1 MLKCLL
7 FLPSSWFRSW
17 MVCLHE
23 GSWGLLSHDCWNYS
37 RKKQHRIRTQQKK
50 HCSLLMLP
58 SLPKVWKKNK
68 KVESPKF
75 IPPSRDVP
83 GSYMWVK
90 IQVSHG
96 FFPSTTPRWNPVLLQ
111 NSSAQLVVNI
121 AQGAWRW
128 CYSDASSGTPWRQRR
143 YASRQV
149 GVFLTKDAM
158 DSPYHPLHG
167 TNGIFTDMNGC
178 FLKVKIW

>member
-96 FFPSTTPRWNPVLLQ
+96 FFLLQ
-111 NSSAQLVVNI
+111 PHDETPCCFRIHQLNWWSTSPKALDDDVTVTLP
-121 AQGAWRW
+121 QGLR
-128 CYSDASSGTPWRQRR
+128 DANAVTR
-143 YASRQV
+143 
-149 GVFLTKDAM
+149 
-158 DSPYHPLHG
+158 HG
-167 TNGIFTDMNGC
+167 RLVC
-178 FLKVKIW
+178 F